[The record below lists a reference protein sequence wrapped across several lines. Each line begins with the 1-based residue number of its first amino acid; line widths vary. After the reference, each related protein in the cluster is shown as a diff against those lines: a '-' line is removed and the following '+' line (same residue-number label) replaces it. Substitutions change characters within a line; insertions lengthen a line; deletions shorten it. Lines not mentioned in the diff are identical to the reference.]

1 MELSPLTAVSP
12 IDGRYGSKTADLREY
27 FSEFG
32 LIKKRVTVEVTWLK
46 KLSATPEIAEVPAFS
61 EDTLKYLD
69 GIVENFSL
77 ADAERIKE
85 IEKTTNHDVKS
96 VEYFLK
102 EKAAAVPEL
111 AKVSEF
117 IHFACT
123 SEDINNNSHA
133 LMLKDGRDKVLVPK
147 ISEIIE
153 KVRELAHRYA
163 RVPMLART
171 HGQPATPTTVGKE
184 MANVCYRME
193 RQLKEILIAV
203 YLSYP
208 CFFELFAV
216 KASCVY
222 ERINPVVYLSQLF
235 FINFHT

>member
-61 EDTLKYLD
+61 EDTVKYLD

-96 VEYFLK
+96 VEY
-102 EKAAAVPEL
+102 
-111 AKVSEF
+111 
-117 IHFACT
+117 T
-123 SEDINNNSHA
+123 S
-133 LMLKDGRDKVLVPK
+133 
-147 ISEIIE
+147 
-153 KVRELAHRYA
+153 
-163 RVPMLART
+163 T
-171 HGQPATPTTVGKE
+171 TTPT
-184 MANVCYRME
+184 
-193 RQLKEILIAV
+193 
-203 YLSYP
+203 P
-208 CFFELFAV
+208 
-216 KASCVY
+216 SC
-222 ERINPVVYLSQLF
+222 
-235 FINFHT
+235 